1 MMLHYPFNMSL
12 ITKYVITR
20 KKKAQVTL
28 QFYINF
34 FILLEME
41 YS

>member
-1 MMLHYPFNMSL
+1 MLRYPFNVSL
-12 ITKYVITR
+12 ITKHVITG
-20 KKKAQVTL
+20 KKKTQVTL

-34 FILLEME
+34 FILREME